1 MFAVSEQTKHQ
12 PWQFNLNIMSNK
24 IDNVNTLK
32 NAALSTSVGSGDE
45 VDIPVGRPLEGAV
58 THEVCEADL
67 LDDSARGVVRA
78 RHLGAA
84 AAIGR
89 TRGQRPLA
97 S

>member
-1 MFAVSEQTKHQ
+1 ML
-12 PWQFNLNIMSNK
+12 NLME
-24 IDNVNTLK
+24 NVQCTVHTLK
-32 NAALSTSVGSGDE
+32 NATFSTSVGSGDK
-45 VDIPVGRPLEGAV
+45 VDISVRRPLEGAV

-84 AAIGR
+84 ASIGR

>member
-1 MFAVSEQTKHQ
+1 MS
-12 PWQFNLNIMSNK
+12 NIM
-24 IDNVNTLK
+24 DNIHTLK

-45 VDIPVGRPLEGAV
+45 VDIPVGRPLEGAM